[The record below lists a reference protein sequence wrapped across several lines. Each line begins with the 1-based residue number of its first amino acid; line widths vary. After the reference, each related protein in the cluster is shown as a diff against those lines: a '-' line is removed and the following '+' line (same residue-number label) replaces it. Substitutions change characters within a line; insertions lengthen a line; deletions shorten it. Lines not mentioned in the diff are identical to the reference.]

1 MLGGEGESD
10 EKKTLSKERNLKGGW
25 AGGGGGVHEG

>member
-10 EKKTLSKERNLKGGW
+10 EKRTLSKERNLKGG
-25 AGGGGGVHEG
+25 GVEFMKVEKCN